1 MGAFASAAFPAV
13 SHPLATLLL
22 ESMDPPRSTDGD
34 EAAGLQLEASL
45 REMLDT
51 ARAEWPVLSLA
62 DEDYVR
68 HLAALLPETDE
79 PRAALA
85 KIRPGDVYVAA
96 AVTSGHPEALRTFEA
111 QFIRPARVVIARES
125 DVVEPE
131 EFFQRLRERLLV
143 AQPGKRTRLAG
154 FSGKGKLSNWV
165 RIAAQRLLIDEYRK
179 REAAP
184 NEVPTDPL
192 DPIRAADKDP
202 ELGVLQSSY
211 REGFQEAFESAFAKL
226 GSRERTLLRY
236 RYVDGL
242 EVNQIASISGRHR
255 VSVYRAIV
263 KARETLL
270 EHLRRDM
277 AERLHVGMSQA
288 DSVVRLMR
296 SQLDLRLSRLFH
308 SDS

>member
-1 MGAFASAAFPAV
+1 M
-13 SHPLATLLL
+13 LRL
-22 ESMDPPRSTDGD
+22 ET
-34 EAAGLQLEASL
+34 SL
-45 REMLDT
+45 REMLET
-51 ARAEWPVLSLA
+51 ARAQWPNLPLS

-68 HLAALLPETDE
+68 HLAALLPQKDE
-79 PRAALA
+79 PAAALA
-85 KIRPGDVYVAA
+85 KIRPADVYVAA

-143 AQPGKRTRLAG
+143 APAGKRTRLAG
-154 FSGKGKLSNWV
+154 FSGRGKLSNWV

-211 REGFQEAFESAFAKL
+211 REGFQAAFESAFAKL
-226 GSRERTLLRY
+226 STRERTLLRY

-296 SQLDLRLSRLFH
+296 SQLDLRLSRLFT
-308 SDS
+308 DD